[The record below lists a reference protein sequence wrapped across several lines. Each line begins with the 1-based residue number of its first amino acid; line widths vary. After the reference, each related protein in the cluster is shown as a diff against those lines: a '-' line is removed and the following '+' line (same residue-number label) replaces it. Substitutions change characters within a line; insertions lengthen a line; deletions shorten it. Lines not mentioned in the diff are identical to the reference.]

1 MKGQLKFALS
11 EAEEANLV
19 KASSSVAKRGIEDL
33 AKLGEV
39 DLPEGWEWRRI
50 SDPQVAEMIMGQS
63 PASDTYNTTG
73 DGLPFYQG
81 KGDFGVIN
89 PSPRY
94 WCKVPQRI
102 AQKDDIL
109 ISVRAPVG
117 PTNISTEKCC
127 IGRGLAAIRAKALAD
142 NRFIFF
148 YLRSIETEIA
158 ALGQGSTFPSITKSQ
173 LADIH
178 VPLPP
183 VGEQR
188 RIVERI
194 ETFAQRIEEIQILRS
209 EAVEAMNSW
218 ILAELNTVFEDLAA
232 EYSTQSLDELFTFRN
247 DVLHPSDKPKGIVR
261 FVGLQHVESNTGRK
275 IGEVI
280 LQAEQL
286 EGRKF
291 RFSPGEIV
299 YGYLRP
305 YLNKVWIADCEGLC
319 SVDQYVLKPDRSLI
333 ETTYL
338 AYAMRSPYFLSQ
350 SKELTGVLMLPRLR
364 SGLLKQIEIPLPPLT
379 EQHRI
384 VAKLDR
390 LQAKAESIRTAQ
402 AETQKELDALLPA
415 VLDRA
420 FRGEL

>member
-1 MKGQLKFALS
+1 MKEQLKFALS
-11 EAEEANLV
+11 EAAEANLV
-19 KASSSVAKRGIEDL
+19 KASASVAERGFEDL

-39 DLPEGWEWRRI
+39 GLPDGWEWQTLRDVARFKKGKKPALLFETPFENSLPYIDIEAFESGNYRRFAYKD
-50 SDPQVAEMIMGQS
+50 SGVQAD
-63 PASDTYNTTG
+63 DG
-73 DGLPFYQG
+73 DVLIVWDGARAGLIG
-81 KGDFGVIN
+81 KAPKG
-89 PSPRY
+89 
-94 WCKVPQRI
+94 
-102 AQKDDIL
+102 L
-109 ISVRAPVG
+109 IG
-117 PTNISTEKCC
+117 ST
-127 IGRGLAAIRAKALAD
+127 
-142 NRFIFF
+142 
-148 YLRSIETEIA
+148 IA
-158 ALGQGSTFPSITKSQ
+158 ALILNNIDSDYLRLFLQSQYDDINQNTKGSAIPHIDPAFFWTIR
-173 LADIH
+173 I
-178 VPLPP
+178 PLPP
-183 VGEQR
+183 LDEQR
-188 RIVERI
+188 RIVARI
-194 ETFAQRIEEIQILRS
+194 KSYAQRIEEIQILRS

-364 SGLLKQIEIPLPPLT
+364 SGLLKQIEIPVPPLT